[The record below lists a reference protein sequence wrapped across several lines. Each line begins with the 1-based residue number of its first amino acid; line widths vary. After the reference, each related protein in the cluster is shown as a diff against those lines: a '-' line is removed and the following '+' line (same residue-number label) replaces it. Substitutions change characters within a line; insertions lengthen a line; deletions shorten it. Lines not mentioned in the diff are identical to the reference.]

1 MANPQRINSIF
12 THAAAVFAKTAA
24 KNANK
29 VDKVS
34 TAGNEFSK
42 VVPNVIKGLSKVGGK
57 IQKKIQKV
65 LKELTQ
71 ESTKEIDLSQEGV
84 WKEVL
89 SPKGK
94 RTDVTELNNSILKNS
109 EREVDNIFKQVQTY
123 SKDPKILTQVSS
135 EYFKAGNMPGT
146 FGNISKWHTTNFHIY
161 RFPK

>member
-12 THAAAVFAKTAA
+12 THAAAVLAKTAT
-24 KNANK
+24 KANK
-29 VDKVS
+29 VGKVS
-34 TAGNEFSK
+34 TAGNEVSK

-71 ESTKEIDLSQEGV
+71 ESNKEIDLSQEGV

-89 SPKGK
+89 SPKGGK
-94 RTDVTELNNSILKNS
+94 TDVTELNNSILKNS
-109 EREVDNIFKQVQTY
+109 KNEIDNIFKQVQTY
-123 SKDPKILTQVSS
+123 SKDPKILTQVNS